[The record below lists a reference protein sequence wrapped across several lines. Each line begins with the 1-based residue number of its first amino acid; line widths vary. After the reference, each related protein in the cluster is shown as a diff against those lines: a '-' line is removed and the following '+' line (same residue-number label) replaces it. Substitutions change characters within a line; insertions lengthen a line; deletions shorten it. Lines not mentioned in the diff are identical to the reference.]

1 MFLTLNIENFNEKNI
16 LLNDPVK
23 NILRSGCDFIKIIYS
38 DKNIILN
45 GIYIKVSFNNIEIIR
60 KKSDVYKLKMDKDT
74 NMNVIKLLLMME
86 QKILNMLDKNIIKVY
101 TLKTE
106 LLKLKLIKLHGQ
118 INLNSGSY
126 NNMDFIIRIFGIW
139 NDKVRC
145 GLNYQIIPKTDKY
158 LMKTVEKL

>member
-23 NILRSGCDFIKIIYS
+23 NILRSGCEFIKIIYS

-45 GIYIKVSFNNIEIIR
+45 GIYIKVSFNDIEII
-60 KKSDVYKLKMDKDT
+60 KKKADIYKLKIDKDV
-74 NMNVIKLLLMME
+74 NMDIIQLLLIIE
-86 QKILNMLDKNIIKVY
+86 HNILNMIDKKIVKVY

-118 INLNSGSY
+118 INLNSGLYS
-126 NNMDFIIRIFGIW
+126 NMEFIVRIFGIW

-158 LMKTVEKL
+158 LMRTTKEL

>member
-23 NILRSGCDFIKIIYS
+23 NILRSGCEFIKIIYS
-38 DKNIILN
+38 DENIILN
-45 GIYIKVSFNNIEIIR
+45 GVYIKVSLSDIEIL
-60 KKSDVYKLKMDKDT
+60 KKKTDVYKLKINKDMNMD
-74 NMNVIKLLLMME
+74 VIKLLLIIE
-86 QKILNMLDKNIIKVY
+86 QNILNMIDKKIVKVY
-101 TLKTE
+101 SLKTE

-118 INLNSGSY
+118 INLDGGLYS
-126 NNMDFIIRIFGIW
+126 NMDFIIRIFGIW

-158 LMKTVEKL
+158 LIKSMKDL

>member
-1 MFLTLNIENFNEKNI
+1 MFLTVNIENFNEKNV

-23 NILRSGCDFIKIIYS
+23 NILRAGCEFIKIIYS
-38 DKNIILN
+38 DENIILN
-45 GIYIKVSFNNIEIIR
+45 GIYIKVSLSDIEIL
-60 KKSDVYKLKMDKDT
+60 KKKTDVYKLKINKDMNMD
-74 NMNVIKLLLMME
+74 VIKLLLKIE
-86 QKILNMLDKNIIKVY
+86 QNILNMIDKKIVKVY
-101 TLKTE
+101 SLKTE

-118 INLNSGSY
+118 TNLNGGLY

-158 LMKTVEKL
+158 LIKNMKEL